1 MVPDGLAQFLI
12 DFRDQI
18 FLGFLGLSGSTV
30 DVLLYQASGKQM
42 PKAMIYATLIS
53 GPILALTASTLMGS
67 YMGLDITKSG
77 VLGLCA
83 YLTGMT
89 ARRIS
94 ALIFDMDVSL
104 PWGKRK

>member
-1 MVPDGLAQFLI
+1 MEELHALFIEYWNQIALA
-12 DFRDQI
+12 
-18 FLGFLGLSGSTV
+18 FLGLAGSVV
-30 DVLLYQASGKQM
+30 DVLLYQASGREM
-42 PKAMIYATLIS
+42 PKSLMYATLIS
-53 GPILALTASTLMGS
+53 GPVLALTASTLVGS

-94 ALIFDMDVSL
+94 AMVFEMDINL
-104 PWGKRK
+104 PWRKK